1 MEHQFY
7 KIGHDKTTALVICD
21 KRGWIATAIGLAG
34 SVASSIF
41 GGSAARKAKKK
52 ALEEQK
58 YRANAEKAWYDK
70 AYNTDYLDTKAG
82 QNLLRRAQE
91 VQDEYVRKADGAKA
105 VGGGTDASVAQAKE
119 AANKTIGDAVASIGA
134 KDADNKRNI
143 EQQHLNNVMQQSV
156 QREQAENQR
165 ASDITT
171 AAQGASNAIMTV
183 AGSLEGAGKSLKTNK
198 IADDKG
204 LLGNK
209 NVTSVGKYL
218 EHKTNAKGLIN
229 PITGNRFDAI
239 EDAAKK
245 GLKQKPNVPYISI

>member
-1 MEHQFY
+1 MEYQFY
-7 KIGHDKTTALVICD
+7 KIGHDKTTALVVCD
-21 KRGWIATAIGLAG
+21 KRAWIATAVGLAG

-41 GGSAARKAKKK
+41 GGSAARKARKK

-119 AANKTIGDAVASIGA
+119 AANKTIGDAVANIGA

-143 EQQHLNNVMQQSV
+143 EQQHLNNVMQQSA

-171 AAQGASNAIMTV
+171 AAQSASNAIMT
-183 AGSLEGAGKSLKTNK
+183 ASGSLDNMSKSPKTNK
-198 IADDKG
+198 VADNKG
-204 LLGNK
+204 LLGNQ
-209 NVTSVGKYL
+209 NVTSVSKGL
-218 EHKTNAKGLIN
+218 ENKTNDKGVIN
-229 PITGNRFDAI
+229 PVTGSKFDLLDDTAQ
-239 EDAAKK
+239 KM
-245 GLKQKPNVPYISI
+245 LKQKANVPLISV